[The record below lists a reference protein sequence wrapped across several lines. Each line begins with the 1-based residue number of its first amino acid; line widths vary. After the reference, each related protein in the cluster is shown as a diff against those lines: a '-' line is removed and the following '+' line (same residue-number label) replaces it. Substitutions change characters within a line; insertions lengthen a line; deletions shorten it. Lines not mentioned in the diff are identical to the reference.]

1 MNREWETVIG
11 LEVHVELAT
20 KSKIFCSCSTEYT
33 QDPNTH
39 CCPIC
44 MGLPGTLPVLNE
56 QVLNYA
62 VMAGLV
68 LNCEIE
74 RNTRFDRK
82 NYFYPDLPKA
92 YQISQLYRPIAH
104 DGYVEIKVSD
114 RIKHIRIRE
123 MHMEED
129 AGKLVHSTIRNETY
143 PDYNRCGVPL
153 LEIVSEPDF
162 RDSKEVSAF
171 LEKIRMLFS
180 YLGIVDFKSQEGSMR
195 ADVNLST
202 RRVGS
207 ECLGTRTEM
216 KNINSIAAIVRAIE
230 GEASRQI
237 DLLNSGRPILQET
250 RHWNDDKRVSYAMR
264 SKENAQDYRYFPDPD
279 LPPVIISDGKIK
291 AAMDSL
297 PEFMDAKEKRFVLE
311 YRLSESEATI
321 LSSERKYADLFEA
334 IILEGVSPKVAANWV
349 IEYVIKIIR
358 EENADSSD
366 TYISASKL
374 ACLIGFVESRK
385 VNRKD
390 GLLILRQMING
401 KEPEDI
407 EQYIVEKKLIVS
419 SNVQELSFI
428 IDQVLGDNEEAVSDY
443 YRGKDKVIGFLVG
456 QVMGKTKGKFSPSAI
471 KDLLL
476 QKLCRNQ

>member
-1 MNREWETVIG
+1 MNRDWETVIG

-56 QVLNYA
+56 QVLDYA

-68 LNCEIE
+68 LNCKIE

-92 YQISQLYRPIAH
+92 YQISQLYRPIGH

-114 RIKHIRIRE
+114 RIKRIRIRE

-129 AGKLVHSTIRNETY
+129 AGKLVHSAIRNETY

-162 RDSKEVSAF
+162 RDSKEVSVF

-180 YLGIVDFKSQEGSMR
+180 YLGIVDFRTQEGSMR

-207 ECLGTRTEM
+207 ERLGTRTEM

-230 GEASRQI
+230 GESTRQI
-237 DLLNSGRPILQET
+237 DLLNSGRPVLQET
-250 RHWNDDKRVSYAMR
+250 RHWNDEKRVGYAMR

-279 LPPVIISDGKIK
+279 LPPVIISDERIK
-291 AAMDSL
+291 AAIDSL
-297 PEFMDAKEKRFVLE
+297 PEFMDAKEKRFVSE
-311 YRLSESEATI
+311 YCLSEYEAAI

-334 IILEGVSPKVAANWV
+334 TISEGISPKVAANWF
-349 IEYVIKIIR
+349 IEYIYKIIR
-358 EENADSSD
+358 EEKTDNGD
-366 TYISASKL
+366 TIISASEL
-374 ACLIGFVESRK
+374 ACLIDYVESKK

-401 KEPEDI
+401 KGPDDVER
-407 EQYIVEKKLIVS
+407 YIVEKKLIVS
-419 SNVQELSFI
+419 SNVEELERI
-428 IDQVLGDNEEAVSDY
+428 IDQVLVDNKEAVSDY
-443 YRGKDKVIGFLVG
+443 CRGKEKAIGFLVG
-456 QVMGKTKGKFSPSAI
+456 QVMGKTKGKFSPSTV

-476 QKLCRNQ
+476 QKLGRK